1 MEQGKINGRNW
12 LTALVLSPGML
23 FAALYLTV
31 WISTNAFLDHRFRE
45 LLTRSFDTA
54 SGNRYHLSVG
64 ELSTGPRLSSL
75 ILEHLELLP
84 RTGTV
89 AGPEKAI
96 IISRIDIDC
105 PEVGLMLFRPS
116 AAEATSRSVSRRLL
130 IRCRAGALSSMHH
143 EPGPVPADR

>member
-12 LTALVLSPGML
+12 LTALTLSPGIL

-31 WISTNAFLDHRFRE
+31 WLSTNAFLDYRFRE

-54 SGNRYHLSVG
+54 TANRYHLSVG
-64 ELSTGPRLSSL
+64 ALSTGPWLSSL
-75 ILEHLELLP
+75 TLEHLELLP

-89 AGPEKAI
+89 PGTEKTI
-96 IISRIDIDC
+96 VINRIDIDC

-116 AAEATSRSVSRRLL
+116 AVEAASRSVSRRLL
-130 IRCRAGALSSMHH
+130 IRCPDGALSMHH
-143 EPGPVPADR
+143 EPGPAPTDR